1 MLLRNIRNIPVLK
14 EDNAEIIGLVDKVV
28 IGDNYKIAYLVIF
41 LNDERKKMID
51 PSDFNLTSNAVII
64 QDENRIKSYLHGEEL
79 SIYDK
84 KLGDLVFDHSG
95 NELGIVTDF
104 VLNPENKE
112 VVAIELSAGILQDLW
127 VARKHVNLSDITWK
141 SESAG
146 VMQRKGIDVN
156 GSQ

>member
-1 MLLRNIRNIPVLK
+1 MLLRNIKKIPVLQ

-28 IGDNYKIAYLVIF
+28 IGDNYKIAYLVI
-41 LNDERKKMID
+41 LLSDERKKMID
-51 PSDFNLTSNAVII
+51 PSDFNLTANAVII
-64 QDENRIKSYLHGEEL
+64 QDKSRIKSYLHGEEL

-104 VLNPENKE
+104 VLSPENNE

-127 VARKHVNLSDITWK
+127 MPRKHVNLSDITWK
-141 SESAG
+141 SKSAG
-146 VMQRKGIDVN
+146 VMQKKGIDVN
-156 GSQ
+156 GS